1 MTDTAPEAPITH
13 PEEMLGSFD
22 LHIGKNI
29 NLKGS
34 ARVTPA
40 GIVTVGLMT
49 VGILLAT
56 TALVRAAR
64 R

>member
-1 MTDTAPEAPITH
+1 MSDIAPGVPITH
-13 PEEMLGSFD
+13 PEEMLGGFD

-34 ARVTPA
+34 GRITPA
-40 GIVTVGLMT
+40 GIVTTGLMT
-49 VGILLAT
+49 VAILLAT

-64 R
+64 W

>member
-1 MTDTAPEAPITH
+1 MRAD
-13 PEEMLGSFD
+13 FD
-22 LHIGKNI
+22 LRIGKNI

-34 ARVTPA
+34 GRLTPA
-40 GIVTVGLMT
+40 GIVTAGLMT
-49 VGILLAT
+49 VAVLLAA

>member
-1 MTDTAPEAPITH
+1 MADTAEAPITH
-13 PEEMLGSFD
+13 PEETRADFD
-22 LHIGKNI
+22 LQIGKNI

-40 GIVTVGLMT
+40 GIVTAGIMT
-49 VGILLAT
+49 VAILLAT